1 MKYTTAQGAV
11 YNIPDEEI
19 DKIVNGLGCNLSDA
33 ISVWLTDHA
42 KEVNPEQEALDQ
54 KANQQKIKHNAATGI
69 TRARSSP
76 QRKEN
81 PEKRNLV
88 AALTQFLEQYEGA
101 ENVKIKKPEREVA
114 FKLGENEYSLT
125 LTCHRK

>member
-1 MKYTTAQGAV
+1 MKYTTARGAT
-11 YNIPDEEI
+11 YNIPDEDI
-19 DKIVNGLGCNLSDA
+19 NKIVNGLGCSLSDA

-42 KEVNPEQEALDQ
+42 KEVSPEQETLDQ

-88 AALTQFLEQYEGA
+88 AALAQFLEQYEGA
-101 ENVKIKKPEREVA
+101 ENVKVKKPEREVA